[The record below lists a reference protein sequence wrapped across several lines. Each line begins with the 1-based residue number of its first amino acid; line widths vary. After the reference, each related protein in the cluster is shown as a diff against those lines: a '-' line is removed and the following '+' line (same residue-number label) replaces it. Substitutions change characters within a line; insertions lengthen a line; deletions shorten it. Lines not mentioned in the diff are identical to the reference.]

1 MTDQPLRE
9 LRALLLGEGEL
20 EPTLLLALLPVLPEQ
35 LLGPAIEI
43 AAHIE
48 DQPLRDDV
56 WEQLAYRLAALGHGP
71 EALEAA
77 RAIEDEERRAG
88 TLVELAW
95 RLPESLLEEAL
106 EAAREIEDSW
116 ARSKALTGLASY
128 LAEPELEEAPEPAPP
143 KGFGFLD
150 TTPSRGLE
158 EPLPSPPEPL
168 LPEEPEEALEE
179 AGPAEVRVERAHE
192 LLAEAPED
200 ERSTLLKEALRGL
213 QDRVGTQERIVSTG
227 FAPDPQPDAP
237 LEPDTP
243 LACDQSYYFWLEVG
257 SPVAESIEETPT
269 PLPVEHLPPEARLKV
284 ALFTFEDEI
293 EITPG
298 ADVGELQLLP
308 DGSVRVARQPT
319 QPPVTPQ
326 DPDLPK
332 RRLFFPVRA
341 PKREGVFR
349 LRCNIYYEQILVQ
362 SRLIHAHTMREPHP
376 VEHALCSV
384 LEYTLTHTLQP
395 GHLTR
400 LAPHRL
406 SLMLNSNDDGD
417 QTSLG
422 THSFRF
428 FGMQEFK
435 SNASFDGQ
443 ELQDL
448 IEQARGALRRAAW
461 GDEGPWKKGKSY
473 RYAKPRDLEQ
483 LRGDLVRLAVRGYRF
498 YDVIINRLVGG
509 FDQAEELADL
519 MRQSGLVQIAIK
531 GSARYVLP
539 AALVYDYGFD
549 TNADLASYT
558 LCPAFLDALY
568 GQSPL
573 EECECF
579 KGNCPSRGKETV
591 ICPSGFWGYR
601 HCLGMPLSVGN
612 APDAPP
618 EITYQQGP
626 ELTVG
631 VSTDRDFRQRP
642 AHVETLQTL
651 HVGLDW
657 NYAATRNDTLRLLK
671 ETKPHLVYF
680 YCHGGIA
687 NNVPYIQVGPED
699 ERGITR
705 DNLRFKRIRWDDTRP
720 LVFINGCHT
729 TALTPEVALEFVSA
743 FVENAAA
750 SGVMGTEITVFE
762 PLACAF
768 AEGFLRRFL
777 SGIPIGEAVRGTR
790 LALLKAGNPLG
801 LVYIPFV
808 MAGLHLVE
816 RSTSPE

>member
-1 MTDQPLRE
+1 MTDQTLRE
-9 LRALLLGEGEL
+9 LHALLLGQGAL

-35 LLGPAIEI
+35 LLDPAIEI
-43 AAHIE
+43 ATHIE
-48 DQPLRDDV
+48 DQPLRDRV
-56 WEQLAYRLAALGHGP
+56 WEQLAYRLADLGHGP
-71 EALEAA
+71 EALEAV
-77 RAIEDEERRAG
+77 RAIEDEERRAD
-88 TLVELAW
+88 TLLELAW

-116 ARSKALTGLASY
+116 ARSKALAGLTPY
-128 LAEPELEEAPEPAPP
+128 LLDLELEEAPEPAQPEDLD
-143 KGFGFLD
+143 FQD
-150 TTPSRGLE
+150 TTRGRE
-158 EPLPSPPEPL
+158 PEGPLPSPPEPL
-168 LPEEPEEALEE
+168 LPEEAAAIE
-179 AGPAEVRVERAHE
+179 PAEVRAERARE

-200 ERSTLLKEALRGL
+200 ERSALLEEALRSL
-213 QDRVGTQERIVSTG
+213 RKRVGIQERIVSTG

-237 LEPDTP
+237 LQTDTP
-243 LACDQSYYFWLEVG
+243 LACDQPYYFWLEVG
-257 SPVAESIEETPT
+257 APVVESIEETPT
-269 PLPVEHLPPEARLKV
+269 ALPVEHLPPEARLKV

-308 DGSVRVARQPT
+308 NGSVRVARQPT
-319 QPPVTPQ
+319 QLPATLQ

-341 PKREGVFR
+341 PGREGVFR

-362 SRLIHAHTMREPHP
+362 SRLIYAHTMREPHP
-376 VEHALCSV
+376 VAHALRSV

-428 FGMQEFK
+428 FGAQEFK

-448 IEQARGALRRAAW
+448 IQQARGALRRAAW
-461 GDEGPWKKGKSY
+461 GDEGPWGKGKSY
-473 RYAKPRDLEQ
+473 RYDKPRDLEQ
-483 LRGDLVRLAVRGYRF
+483 LRGDLVRLAIRGYRF

-509 FDQAEELADL
+509 FDQADELAEL
-519 MRQSGLVQIAIK
+519 MRQSGLVQIALK
-531 GSARYVLP
+531 GSARHVLP
-539 AALVYDYGFD
+539 AALFYDYSFD
-549 TNADLASYT
+549 TNADLTSYT
-558 LCPAFLDALY
+558 LCPAFLDALD
-568 GQSPL
+568 GQESL
-573 EECECF
+573 EEYECF
-579 KGNCPSRGKETV
+579 KGNCPSRGQETV

-612 APDAPP
+612 APDVPS

-626 ELTVG
+626 QFTVG
-631 VSTDRDFRQRP
+631 VSTDDDLWQRP
-642 AHVETLQTL
+642 AHEQVLQKL
-651 HVGLDW
+651 HQALGW
-657 NYAATRNDTLRLLK
+657 NYAATRDDTLRLLK
-671 ETKPHLVYF
+671 ETSPHLVYF

-750 SGVMGTEITVFE
+750 SGVMGTEITIFE

-768 AEGFLRRFL
+768 AEGFLHRFL
-777 SGIPIGEAVRGTR
+777 AGVPIGEAVRGTR

-808 MAGLHLVE
+808 MASLRMVE
-816 RSTSPE
+816 RPASP

>member
-1 MTDQPLRE
+1 MTDQTLRE
-9 LRALLLGEGEL
+9 LRALLLDEGVL
-20 EPTLLLALLPVLPEQ
+20 QPTLLLALLPVLPEQ
-35 LLGPAIEI
+35 LLDPAIEI

-56 WEQLAYRLAALGHGP
+56 WEQLAYRLADLGHGP
-71 EALEAA
+71 EALEAV
-77 RAIEDEERRAG
+77 RAIEDEERRAS
-88 TLVELAW
+88 TLLELTW
-95 RLPESLLEEAL
+95 RLPESLLEEVL

-116 ARSKALTGLASY
+116 ARSKALTGWEPY
-128 LAEPELEEAPEPAPP
+128 LPELELEEATAPEPARRRAPRQP
-143 KGFGFLD
+143 KGFGFED
-150 TTPSRGLE
+150 TTRGRELE
-158 EPLPSPPEPL
+158 EPL
-168 LPEEPEEALEE
+168 LPEEAAAIE
-179 AGPAEVRVERAHE
+179 PAEVRVERVRA
-192 LLAEAPED
+192 LLAETPED
-200 ERSTLLKEALRGL
+200 ERSALLEEALRGL
-213 QDRVGTQERIVSTG
+213 QDRVGTQKRIVSTG

-237 LEPDTP
+237 LQSDTP
-243 LACDQSYYFWLEVG
+243 LACGQPYYFWLEVG
-257 SPVAESIEETPT
+257 SPVVESIEETPT

-308 DGSVRVARQPT
+308 DGTVRVARQPT
-319 QPPVTPQ
+319 QPPTTPT

-349 LRCNIYYEQILVQ
+349 LRCNVYYEQILVQ

-376 VEHALCSV
+376 VEHALRSV

-406 SLMLNSNDDGD
+406 SLMLNSNDD
-417 QTSLG
+417 G

-461 GDEGPWKKGKSY
+461 GDEGPWEKGKSY
-473 RYAKPRDLEQ
+473 RYDKPRDLER
-483 LRGDLVRLAVRGYRF
+483 LRGDLVRLAIRGYRF

-509 FDQAEELADL
+509 FDQADELAEL
-519 MRQSGLVQIAIK
+519 MRQPGLVQIAIK
-531 GSARYVLP
+531 GSARHVLP

-549 TNADLASYT
+549 TNAAITSYT
-558 LCPAFLDALY
+558 LCPAFLDALE
-568 GQSPL
+568 GQEPL

-579 KGNCPSRGKETV
+579 KGNCPSRGQETV

-612 APDAPP
+612 SPDAPS

-626 ELTVG
+626 QFAVG
-631 VSTDRDFRQRP
+631 VSTDDDLWQRP
-642 AHVETLQTL
+642 AHEETLQTL
-651 HVGLDW
+651 HEELDW
-657 NYAATRNDTLRLLK
+657 NYAATRDDTLRLLK
-671 ETKPHLVYF
+671 ETSPHLVYF

-687 NNVPYIQVGPED
+687 NNIPYIQVGPED

-750 SGVMGTEITVFE
+750 SGVMGTEITIFE

-777 SGIPIGEAVRGTR
+777 SGVPIGEAVRGTR

-808 MAGLHLVE
+808 MASLHLVE
-816 RSTSPE
+816 RSASP